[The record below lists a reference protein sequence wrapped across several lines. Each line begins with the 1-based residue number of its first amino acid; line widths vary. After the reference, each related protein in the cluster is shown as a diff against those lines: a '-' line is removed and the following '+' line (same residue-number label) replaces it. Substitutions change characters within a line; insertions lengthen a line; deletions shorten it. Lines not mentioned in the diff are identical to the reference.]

1 MSAIQVAVVGAGPVG
16 LEMAL
21 ALVDGGFD
29 VRVYEAGR
37 VGEQLSWFH
46 DIALFT
52 PFSMNSTE
60 ATRARLRRAGV
71 ALPSDDAL
79 LTAGDLV
86 DRYLVPI
93 AALPPLRGRLHE
105 RCRVVS
111 IALAGAVKSGATG
124 RTRGEIPF
132 VLRVEEDGN
141 ARFIEADRVIDAS
154 GVVGRPRSF
163 GPGGLAARGEEVLGG
178 RVDRHLPSRR
188 EDLRAR
194 YAGKRAL
201 LVGNG
206 HSAATALVELDALAR
221 NGAGPSRV
229 HWVCRNERFPERLE
243 DPLPAR
249 QALVSQA
256 NVVAGTAAWL
266 VRHSG
271 SVIEAV
277 ETSADDSVDVTLV
290 DPRASGAAIRVR
302 VDRVLSLAGYRP
314 DTDLYR
320 ELQVHTCYAS
330 EAPMALAAALASAKA
345 ADPRAAGDC
354 LTQTTHG
361 PETLRTTEPGFFV
374 IGAKSYGR
382 NPDFLLRL
390 GYEQVRDV
398 MSLLAASPTRRAV
411 EAPA

>member
-1 MSAIQVAVVGAGPVG
+1 MSAIRVAVVGAGPVG

-37 VGEQLSWFH
+37 VGEQLSWFR
-46 DIALFT
+46 DVMLFT

-60 ATRARLRRAGV
+60 ATRASLRRAGV
-71 ALPSDDAL
+71 ALPSEDAL
-79 LTAGDLV
+79 LTAGSLV

-93 AALPPLRGRLHE
+93 AALPALRGRLYE

-111 IALAGAVKSGATG
+111 IGRAGAVKSGATG
-124 RTRGEIPF
+124 GARGETPF

-141 ARFIEADRVIDAS
+141 ARFIEADRVIDAG

-163 GPGGLAARGEEVLGG
+163 GPGGLAARGEEALGG
-178 RVDRHLPSRR
+178 RVDRHLPATR
-188 EDLRAR
+188 ENLRAQ
-194 YAGKRAL
+194 YAGKRTL

-221 NGAGPSRV
+221 TGAGPSRV
-229 HWVCRNERFPERLE
+229 HWVCRNERFTERSG

-249 QALVSQA
+249 QELASQA
-256 NVVAGTAAWL
+256 NSVAATATWL
-266 VRHSG
+266 VGHSG

-277 ETSADDSVDVTLV
+277 ETSADDSIDVTLV
-290 DPRASGAAIRVR
+290 DPRASGEATRVR

-330 EAPMALAAALASAKA
+330 EGPMALATALASAKA
-345 ADPRAAGDC
+345 ADPHAAGDC

-361 PETLRTTEPGFFV
+361 RETLRTTEPGFFV
-374 IGAKSYGR
+374 VGAKSYGR

-398 MSLLAASPTRRAV
+398 VSLLAVSPSREPL

>member
-1 MSAIQVAVVGAGPVG
+1 MSALRAAVVGAGPVG

-37 VGEQLSWFH
+37 VGEQLSWFR

-60 ATRARLRRAGV
+60 QSRERLRRAGV

-79 LTAGDLV
+79 LTAGELV
-86 DRYLVPI
+86 DRYLAPI
-93 AALPPLRGRLHE
+93 AALPELRARFHE
-105 RCRVVS
+105 GCRVVS
-111 IALAGAVKSGATG
+111 IARAGAVKSGATG
-124 RTRGEIPF
+124 GARGKTPF
-132 VLRVEEDGN
+132 VLRVEEDGH

-154 GVVGRPRSF
+154 GVVGRPRPF
-163 GPGGLAARGEEVLGG
+163 GPGGLAARGEEALGE
-178 RVDRHLPSRR
+178 RIDRHLPSGR
-188 EDLRAR
+188 EALRAR

-201 LVGNG
+201 LVGSG

-221 NGAGPSRV
+221 ASAGPSRV
-229 HWVCRNERFPERLE
+229 HWVCRNARFVERLE

-249 QALVSQA
+249 QELVSRA
-256 NVVAGTAAWL
+256 NFVASTATWL

-271 SVIEAV
+271 SVIEAI
-277 ETSADDSVDVTLV
+277 EASADGSIDVTLV
-290 DPRASGAAIRVR
+290 DPGASGVGIRAR

-345 ADPRAAGDC
+345 ADPHAAGDC
-354 LTQTTHG
+354 LAQKTHG

-374 IGAKSYGR
+374 VGAKSYGR

-398 MSLLAASPTRRAV
+398 MSLLVSSPSRDPL

>member
-1 MSAIQVAVVGAGPVG
+1 MAVVGGGPAG

-21 ALVDGGFD
+21 ALVDAGFD
-29 VRVYEAGR
+29 VHVYEAGR
-37 VGEQLSWFH
+37 AGEQLSWFR
-46 DIALFT
+46 DVALFT

-60 ATRARLRRAGV
+60 GTRERLRRTGV
-71 ALPSDDAL
+71 ALPPDDAL
-79 LTAGDLV
+79 LTAGELV
-86 DRYLVPI
+86 DRYLAPI
-93 AALPPLRGRLHE
+93 AALPELRGRFHAG
-105 RCRVVS
+105 CRVVS
-111 IALAGAVKSGATG
+111 IARAGAVKSGATG
-124 RTRGEIPF
+124 GARGETPF

-163 GPGGLAARGEEVLGG
+163 GPGGLEARGEEALGE
-178 RVDRHLPSRR
+178 RIDRHLPSRR

-206 HSAATALVELDALAR
+206 HSAATALVELDSLAR
-221 NGAGPSRV
+221 TGAGPSRV
-229 HWVCRNERFPERLE
+229 HWISRNTRFVERLE

-249 QALVSQA
+249 QELASQA
-256 NVVAGTAAWL
+256 NFVAATANWL

-271 SVIEAV
+271 SEIEAV
-277 ETSADDSVDVTLV
+277 VTAADGSIDVALV
-290 DPRASGAAIRVR
+290 DPRANGVAIRVR
-302 VDRVLSLAGYRP
+302 VDRILSLAGYRP

-330 EAPMALAAALASAKA
+330 EAPMALAAALASARA
-345 ADPRAAGDC
+345 ADPHAAGDC

-374 IGAKSYGR
+374 VGAKSYGR

-398 MSLLAASPTRRAV
+398 MALLAPSPSRDPLEASA
-411 EAPA
+411 